1 MTVSPSGLPD
11 CLQVYLARGWAVFPV
26 RGKVPLTPNG
36 FKDASK
42 EPEQWRRWLRDFPGC
57 GWAAPTGE
65 INGFDALDAD
75 TPEAVADC
83 EARLPTGPRVRTGGG
98 GMHAYLKHSPGSRNW
113 AKRIPGCDFR
123 GEGGY
128 VVLPGSIH
136 ENGRPYR
143 WVEGTEEL
151 AIPETPAWVFDL
163 NIGGFSSTVSG
174 AKYAKGERND
184 RLFRLAC
191 AVRSKG
197 GDVLKE
203 TKTANDE
210 LCSPPLGIDEVRA
223 IVESASRY
231 PSRPGSAVLSTPALG
246 SDEEKPKRRES
257 YVEFPDG
264 RIAEEILSPS
274 GPVFLV
280 YTPDPECW
288 VTTPTISVDGEEVF
302 PIPVPAGL
310 RGALTL
316 PSGVEEYG
324 STLKLLTELETWGLG
339 AYDPGREGPI
349 FRLWVRLSLGSWLL
363 DSFYRNSGDKYAPVL
378 PTIGPPESGKGRL
391 LHVLRYFTYRS
402 LYLLK
407 TTRVPSIFRALEGW
421 NGTLILDEADLGTS
435 TEASEFVEFLN
446 ARAYGVPIIRYST
459 EGARMTY
466 FSNFGLTVLAVR
478 KAYEDAGFN
487 SRTVPMHAEVT
498 TKVFDIDLVAA
509 QDWIDRGRT
518 LLRKLLLWR
527 LRHIHQIRTG
537 KLQLPTRAHFPKVEA
552 FRARTAVLPL
562 LALSNEEPEISRD
575 LEDLVAE
582 IQSRVVTDRADSPE
596 GILLGFIHDRLGAEG
611 FETVQE
617 GQGYKI
623 EEARIEGREEDGP
636 IAFRVP
642 LTARGVSEALGKEL
656 PIRTVTRIWR
666 AMGQTVKARARYPE
680 KLYSCLLVISNPD
693 RLEREFARFVPD
705 AQPKTDLFRVRPS
718 QSTLTDPLTRVL
730 PEQAE
735 HPEQTSQQSPLP
747 ASSVQLVQ
755 DVQAVSVRTD
765 ANGPGEVED

>member
-1 MTVSPSGLPD
+1 MSEPEDLASRGYFLLPIPRKAKYPPPAGWVDRKEPFEIPADSNVAIGVRGDVAILITNDERSTAWASEQFSLPNVRSVRGGHWYFRAREGQANEANKLTPVGMMEFHVRNKYALIPPSIHPSGATYQWVRPLIPVAELAEAPDLRDLWNPGGAHHARLLSMSAAAAHAGENADSILAQLTTWRNGHLPD
-11 CLQVYLARGWAVFPV
+11 PQAHPDRELQEMAKSAFDKFHAETEHRIGEVDSRPPEGPV
-26 RGKVPLTPNG
+26 LTDGPSATDS
-36 FKDASK
+36 KDGNK
-42 EPEQWRRWLRDFPGC
+42 
-57 GWAAPTGE
+57 
-65 INGFDALDAD
+65 
-75 TPEAVADC
+75 
-83 EARLPTGPRVRTGGG
+83 
-98 GMHAYLKHSPGSRNW
+98 
-113 AKRIPGCDFR
+113 
-123 GEGGY
+123 
-128 VVLPGSIH
+128 
-136 ENGRPYR
+136 
-143 WVEGTEEL
+143 
-151 AIPETPAWVFDL
+151 
-163 NIGGFSSTVSG
+163 
-174 AKYAKGERND
+174 
-184 RLFRLAC
+184 
-191 AVRSKG
+191 
-197 GDVLKE
+197 
-203 TKTANDE
+203 
-210 LCSPPLGIDEVRA
+210 
-223 IVESASRY
+223 
-231 PSRPGSAVLSTPALG
+231 PSR
-246 SDEEKPKRRES
+246 RFES
-257 YVEFPDG
+257 YFELPDG

-391 LHVLRYFTYRS
+391 LLVLRFFTYRS

-705 AQPKTDLFRVRPS
+705 AQPKTDLFRARPS

-755 DVQAVSVRTD
+755 DVQPGSVRTD